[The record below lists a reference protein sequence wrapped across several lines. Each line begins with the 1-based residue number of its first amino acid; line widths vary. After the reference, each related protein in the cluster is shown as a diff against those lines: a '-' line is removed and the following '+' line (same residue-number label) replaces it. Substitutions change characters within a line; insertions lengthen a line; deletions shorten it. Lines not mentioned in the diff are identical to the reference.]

1 MAKHFFQIT
10 FEVSPQGRSTFQE
23 SLGEILKAYSA
34 TIKGTEIRVLGS
46 FIGEGNDI
54 ILEIGLNSL
63 GDMDAWSKLPEAVL
77 KTHGD
82 QKGKTVLEKFATS
95 MISSQSRVLS
105 EFTLK

>member
-10 FEVSPQGRSTFQE
+10 FEVSPQGRSSFQDA
-23 SLGEILKAYSA
+23 LGEILKAYSA
-34 TIKGTEIRVLGS
+34 SIKDSQIRVLGS

-63 GDMDAWSKLPEAVL
+63 GDMDAWSKLPDAVRNV
-77 KTHGD
+77 HGD
-82 QKGKTVLEKFATS
+82 AKGKSVLEKFASS

-105 EFTLK
+105 EFSLS